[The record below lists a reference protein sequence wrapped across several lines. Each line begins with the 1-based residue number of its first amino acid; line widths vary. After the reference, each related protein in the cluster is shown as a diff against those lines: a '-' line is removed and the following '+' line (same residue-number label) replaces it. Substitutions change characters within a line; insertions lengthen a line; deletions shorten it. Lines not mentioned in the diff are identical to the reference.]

1 MGIFDSLK
9 SALGVRAEADASSAA
24 DPEALFGMS
33 TAYVTMEA
41 ELGYRS
47 AGAAALCFSRVDSTA
62 FADAVDEVETILR
75 AGEAETG
82 TEFRRHED
90 DHGYHWVILADDDPE
105 DLVTSVHFAADEFV
119 EQGFGSRLLAAVFGF
134 EKADAE
140 AAEAGGKRGECGA
153 SATRASTERAY
164 WVYSFR
170 RGAYYPFCP
179 SGDHDRNTKAEFK
192 LRSVLDGE
200 LDIEDDESHWYPLWP
215 DSPGGHPWE

>member
-9 SALGVRAEADASSAA
+9 SVLGVRAEADASSAA
-24 DPEALFGMS
+24 DPDALFGMS

-41 ELGYRS
+41 EVGYEP
-47 AGAAALCFSRVDSTA
+47 ADAAAICFSEVDSTA
-62 FADAVDEVETILR
+62 FADAVDRVESILR
-75 AGEAETG
+75 AGEEETG
-82 TEFRRHED
+82 TEFRYHKD
-90 DHGYHWVILADDDPE
+90 DHGYHWVILTDDDPE

-134 EKADAE
+134 EKGHGTGSTDAT
-140 AAEAGGKRGECGA
+140 GDRLA
-153 SATRASTERAY
+153 SATRASTDRAY

-179 SGDHDRNTKAEFK
+179 SGNHERDTKAEFK
-192 LRSVLDGE
+192 LRSVLEGE

-215 DSPGGHPWE
+215 DSADGHPWD